1 MEFVYVVKR
10 YDLFELSFP
19 HGFVA
24 AADDPRVAEWTRR
37 IRERGFFVE
46 RAWAENDSSLKQV
59 IPYTLVSHEDRV
71 FRTQRLKKGGESR
84 LHGKLSIGIGGHI
97 NPVDGVPPRSS
108 EPGHVDLLN
117 AGCRREIDEEIEIPG
132 GFGLQ
137 TVGVINDESDDVG
150 SVHFGLVHVAR
161 CETDAVTVRETEQL
175 AGELHT
181 VAALQEQDR
190 AEPGRF
196 ETWSAMILP
205 HLDRLLADKP
215 S

>member
-24 AADDPRVAEWTRR
+24 AADDPRVAQWTAR

-59 IPYTLVSHEDRV
+59 IPYTLVSHGGQV
-71 FRTQRLKKGGESR
+71 FRTQRLKKGGEAR
-84 LHGKLSIGIGGHI
+84 LHGKLSLGIGGHI
-97 NPVDGVPPRSS
+97 NPVDGVPPRHTD
-108 EPGHVDLLN
+108 PGDADLLD
-117 AGCRREIDEEIEIPG
+117 AGCRREIEEEIEIPG

-150 SVHFGLVHVAR
+150 SVHFGLVHLAR
-161 CETDAVTVRETEQL
+161 CETNAVTVRETEQL
-175 AGELHT
+175 RGEFAP

-205 HLDRLLADKP
+205 HLDRLLANAP
-215 S
+215 R